1 MGKEKLKKTKATIT
15 NLEKK
20 EMLNVLAEKK
30 DVDVNKNSPVSFT
43 NDVFIKFSLT
53 GEDATSNL
61 LRNFFCTVATHYR
74 FNIVHTEVVNS
85 EILPEQFGLNI

>member
-43 NDVFIKFSLT
+43 NDVFIKFSYCVNYNNKT
-53 GEDATSNL
+53 K
-61 LRNFFCTVATHYR
+61 RNK
-74 FNIVHTEVVNS
+74 
-85 EILPEQFGLNI
+85 